1 MSAPT
6 ATVTD
11 TVGSLEADVCQE
23 KIAIY
28 NISS

>member
-1 MSAPT
+1 MSAS
-6 ATVTD
+6 TVTD
-11 TVGSLEADVCQE
+11 TVGSLEADDCQE

>member
-1 MSAPT
+1 MSAS
-6 ATVTD
+6 TVTD